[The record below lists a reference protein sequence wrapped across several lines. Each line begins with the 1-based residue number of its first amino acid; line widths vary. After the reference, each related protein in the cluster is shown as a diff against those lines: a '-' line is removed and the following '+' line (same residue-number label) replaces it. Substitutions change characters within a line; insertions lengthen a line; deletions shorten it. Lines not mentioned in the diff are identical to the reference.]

1 MATTTKITLTKVPQL
16 IANGACYLQ
25 SRNGDFYFA
34 FSDSTPLNLTF
45 SHFDNKLYTDGRFGN
60 LYAWKVVD
68 QPVSLTVTK

>member
-34 FSDSTPLNLTF
+34 FGTTF
-45 SHFDNKLYTDGRFGN
+45 PQNHIKYDG
-60 LYAWKVVD
+60 V
-68 QPVSLTVTK
+68 